1 MMDKKTILKKLK
13 RVLIVA
19 ITIGLFGTAVV
30 KNIDYAKAYNPRAG
44 TVAGSGCRVRSA
56 PNTSS
61 SIVTSLN
68 QGYPVTIV
76 GESSKDSSG
85 YIWYNIVFSK
95 DDVSMS
101 GWMRAD
107 LINTSVTPSTT
118 PSDDAAFESHLTAQG
133 FPESY
138 KGYLRTLHAL
148 HPNWVFNAYNTGLSW
163 AEAVAGEVEVVSR
176 NLVPINNVAS
186 WKSLADGAY
195 NWGTGEWYQY
205 ESGWAAASQE
215 LIAYCMD
222 PRNFLTNDDRIY
234 MFQDLGWNNSE
245 TIDGVRQILAGTVMQ
260 GDFPNIFYNAG
271 RDYGVSAY
279 HLASRADQ
287 ETNGGRSGSVTG
299 TYKNYFNIGATGSNP
314 VQAAVNYA
322 KNKGWDTAEKSI
334 RGGADFIGGS
344 YISIGQSTLYLEK
357 WDFVADGGYFW
368 HQYMGNVLA
377 PQHESA
383 KLAKSAEL
391 IERSTTLTFL
401 IPVFSGM
408 PETPVAVPTA
418 DGNPNNLI
426 DDITV
431 SGYSLTPGFS
441 RGVTV
446 YDVIV
451 PEGTTHVTIGA
462 SPVVPSASISG
473 TGTIALNATGVTTV
487 KLTCTPTYGKSRD
500 YTVNI
505 AKGNVPGGG
514 SSSGGSTGGGSSSGG
529 SSGGGSSSGGSST
542 PALKKGDL
550 TGDNK
555 RSASDLVYMKKYI
568 VGLISLNADQL
579 RAADLNGDGR
589 VSAADLVLLK
599 KHIVGL
605 ISLD

>member
-1 MMDKKTILKKLK
+1 MNKKTILKKLK
-13 RVLIVA
+13 RVLIVTL
-19 ITIGLFGTAVV
+19 TIGIFGTAIV
-30 KNIDYAKAYNPRAG
+30 KNIDYAKAYTPKAG

-61 SIVTSLN
+61 AIVASLN
-68 QGYPVTIV
+68 QGYPVTII
-76 GESSKDSSG
+76 GESAKDSSG
-85 YIWYNIVFSK
+85 YVWYNIVFSK
-95 DDVSMS
+95 DDSSLS

-107 LINTSVTPSTT
+107 LINTTLSPSDTPS
-118 PSDDAAFESHLTAQG
+118 SDTAFESHLTAQG

-138 KGYLRTLHAL
+138 KRYLRALHEI
-148 HPNWVFNAYNTGLSW
+148 HPNWVFNSYNTGLSW
-163 AEAVAGEVEVVSR
+163 SEAIAGEVAVVSR

-195 NWGTGEWYQY
+195 NWSTGEWYQY

-222 PRNFLTNDDRIY
+222 PRNFLSNDDRIY
-234 MFQDLGWNNSE
+234 MFQNLGWNNSE
-245 TIDGVRQILAGTVMQ
+245 TMDGIRQILASTAMQ
-260 GDFPNIFYNAG
+260 GDFPTIFYNAG
-271 RDYGVSAY
+271 KDYGVSAY
-279 HLASRADQ
+279 HLAARADQ
-287 ETNGGRSGSVTG
+287 ETAGGRSGSVTG

-314 VQAAVNYA
+314 VQAAVDYA

-334 RGGADFIGGS
+334 RGGAEFIGGS
-344 YISIGQSTLYLEK
+344 YISKGQSNLYLQK
-357 WDFVADGGYFW
+357 FDFVADGGYFW

-391 IERSTTLTFL
+391 IERSANLTFT

-418 DGNPNNLI
+418 DGNPNNLL
-426 DDITV
+426 DSITV
-431 SGYSLTPGFS
+431 SGYELTPGFS
-441 RGVTV
+441 RGVTT

-451 PEGTTHVTIGA
+451 PEGTTQVTIGA
-462 SPVVPSASISG
+462 TPVVPSASVSG
-473 TGTIALNATGVTTV
+473 TGTVTLNATGVTSIRIV
-487 KLTCTPTYGKSRD
+487 CKADYANGKERV
-500 YTVNI
+500 YTVNV
-505 AKGNVPGGG
+505 AKSG
-514 SSSGGSTGGGSSSGG
+514 SASGGGSSSGG
-529 SSGGGSSSGGSST
+529 SSGGGSSGGGSSNGGGSST
-542 PALKKGDL
+542 PALQKGDL

-555 RSASDLVYMKKYI
+555 RSAADLVYMKKYI
-568 VGLISLNADQL
+568 VGLISLNSSQL
-579 RAADLNGDGR
+579 QAADLNGDGR

-605 ISLD
+605 ITLS